1 MAVWP
6 RLAPSVD
13 ERSPT
18 VGDTHTA
25 VLGRGFIPDD
35 DSSGSMAGDIGP
47 AFFQQMVETVG
58 VGVAIYGADGRYR
71 YVNDAYA
78 EMLGTDPETLVGRAL
93 WDVNPGLKRER
104 FEDYWSSFEDGETRT
119 AEAEHEFAGTRV
131 PVATVTT
138 RRVIEGESY
147 HFGTIRDISERK
159 ARERELERQN
169 ERLDSFAGI
178 VSHDLRNPLSVAKA
192 YLGNVREDVD
202 HAELDMIE
210 SAIDRM
216 DILIGD
222 LLNLARKGVTV
233 EDPDTVSLRGVATAA
248 WRSVD
253 TGDATLEM
261 GDDRLAL
268 ASESRLQQLFEN
280 LFRNSVEHGSSDG
293 RLTVTVGALD
303 GEEGEAD
310 GAVGFAVA
318 DDGDGIPE
326 DLRDRVFTAG
336 ETTHEDGTGFGLA
349 IVKSI
354 SEAHGWTVDLTASAD
369 GGARFEFR
377 GVEFV
382 D

>member
-1 MAVWP
+1 
-6 RLAPSVD
+6 
-13 ERSPT
+13 
-18 VGDTHTA
+18 
-25 VLGRGFIPDD
+25 
-35 DSSGSMAGDIGP
+35 MAGDIGP

-78 EMLGTDPETLVGRAL
+78 SILGTDAETLAGRAL
-93 WDVNPGLKRER
+93 WEVNPGLERER
-104 FEDYWSSFEDGETRT
+104 FEDYWASFEDGETRT
-119 AEAEHEFAGTRV
+119 AEAEHEFEGTRV

-138 RRVIEGESY
+138 RRSIEGRSY
-147 HFGTIRDISERK
+147 HFGTIRDITERR
-159 ARERELERQN
+159 ASERELERQN

-192 YLGNVREDVD
+192 YLSNVREDVAHD
-202 HAELDMIE
+202 ELEMVE
-210 SAIDRM
+210 SALDRM

-253 TGDATLEM
+253 TAEATFDVVDGPLV
-261 GDDRLAL
+261 R

-280 LFRNSVEHGSSDG
+280 LYRNAVEHGSADG
-293 RLTVTVGALD
+293 RLTVTVGVLD
-303 GEEGEAD
+303 GD
-310 GAVGFAVA
+310 SGFYVE
-318 DDGDGIPE
+318 DDGDGIPAE
-326 DLRDRVFTAG
+326 ARDRVFTAG
-336 ETTHEDGTGFGLA
+336 ETSHEDGTGFGLA

-354 SEAHGWTVDLTASAD
+354 AEAHDWTVELTRSAS
-369 GGARFEFR
+369 GGARFEFT
-377 GVEFV
+377 GVEFP

>member
-1 MAVWP
+1 
-6 RLAPSVD
+6 
-13 ERSPT
+13 
-18 VGDTHTA
+18 
-25 VLGRGFIPDD
+25 
-35 DSSGSMAGDIGP
+35 
-47 AFFQQMVETVG
+47 MVETVG

-78 EMLGTDPETLVGRAL
+78 EMLGTAPETLVGRAL
-93 WDVNPGLKRER
+93 WEVNPGLERER
-104 FEDYWSSFEDGETRT
+104 FEDYWTSFEDGETRT
-119 AEAEHEFAGTRV
+119 AEAEHEFEGTRV

-210 SAIDRM
+210 SALDRM
-216 DILIGD
+216 EILVAD
-222 LLNLARKGVTV
+222 LLTLARKGVAV
-233 EDPDTVSLRGVATAA
+233 EDPEPVSLRGVATAA

-253 TGDATLEM
+253 TGEAAFEATP
-261 GDDRLAL
+261 DRLLL
-268 ASESRLQQLFEN
+268 ASESRLQQLLEN
-280 LFRNSVEHGSSDG
+280 LYRNAVEHGTTDG
-293 RLTVTVGALD
+293 PRTVTVGTLEGD
-303 GEEGEAD
+303 GDAT
-310 GAVGFAVA
+310 GFYVA
-318 DDGDGIPE
+318 DDGPGIPPE
-326 DLRDRVFTAG
+326 ERDAVFAAG

-349 IVKSI
+349 IVKGI
-354 SEAHGWTVDLTASAD
+354 AEAHGWTVELTESAA
-369 GGARFEFR
+369 GGARFEFT
-377 GVEFV
+377 GVAFE